1 MALNARLNIRQ
12 AQTMSVTPQLLQSI
26 RLLQFTHLELSKF
39 IDDQIEQNP
48 LLEHGDRDQPSA
60 TEQNDSL
67 DASVFDGSIDTVSTQ
82 SMQEAFDSSME
93 NVFPDDNA
101 RAAIEQARQ
110 GPDMTTNL
118 PFGINEHTGADIE
131 DYIAGKVSLR
141 DHVTEQIAFMVSTP
155 QDRLIAS
162 ELVDALDERGYIDVD
177 IDEIAGRLACE
188 SEDVEAVLGALQEC
202 EPAGLFARNLAECLR
217 IQCQRLDRLD
227 PAMAALIDNLEL
239 LARRDFKTLRQLCA
253 VDESDLLDMLGE
265 IRTLDPHPGRAFDTA
280 GSQAIIHDVVVTE
293 ASDGSWRI
301 ELNEEA
307 LPRVLVN
314 RDYHATLSR
323 NVGAG
328 ADKSFVSDCFANAN
342 WLERSL
348 NQRAQTILKVAT
360 EIVKQQDAFF
370 AEGVRSLKP
379 MTMKAVADA
388 IEMHESTVSRVAS
401 NKYMMT
407 PRGLFELRYF
417 FTVAISASGTSA
429 DGEAH
434 SSEAVRQ
441 KIRDMIDA
449 EDPRKVLSDDALV
462 EMLNQQGIAIARRT
476 VAKYREAMAISSS
489 VQRRRE
495 KRARMLAAE

>member
-26 RLLQFTHLELSKF
+26 RLLQFTHMELSRF

-48 LLEHGDRDQPSA
+48 LLDYNDRDADSGIEPSA
-60 TEQNDSL
+60 P
-67 DASVFDGSIDTVSTQ
+67 DASIFDGSMETVSTQ
-82 SMQEAFDSSME
+82 SMQETFDTSME

-101 RAAIEQARQ
+101 RASIEQGRM
-110 GPDMTTNL
+110 GPDATVNL
-118 PFGINEHTGADIE
+118 PFGVNEHTGSDIE
-131 DYIAGKVSLR
+131 DYVAGQLSLR
-141 DHVTEQIAFMVSTP
+141 DHVTEQMAFMVTTV
-155 QDRLIAS
+155 QDRLIAA
-162 ELVDALDERGYIDVD
+162 ELVDALDERGYID
-177 IDEIAGRLACE
+177 IDLAAMAERLACDI
-188 SEDVEAVLGALQEC
+188 EDVEAVLGALQEC
-202 EPAGLFARNLAECLR
+202 EPAGLFARDLTECLR
-217 IQCQRLDRLD
+217 LQCIRLNRLD
-227 PAMAALIDNLEL
+227 PAMGALIDNLAL
-239 LARRDFKTLRQLCA
+239 LARRDFKTLRQLCG
-253 VDESDLLDMLGE
+253 VDDNDLLDMLGE
-265 IRTLDPHPGRAFDTA
+265 IRGLDPHPGKVFDTG
-280 GSQAIIHDVVVTE
+280 GSHAIIHDVSVTE
-293 ASDGSWRI
+293 AGDGTWRI

-323 NVGAG
+323 DVGAG
-328 ADKSFVSDCFANAN
+328 AEKTFVSDCFANAN

-379 MTMKAVADA
+379 MTMKMVADA

-417 FTVAISASGTSA
+417 FTVAISASGTSD

-434 SSEAVRQ
+434 SSESVRQ

-449 EDPRKVLSDDALV
+449 EDPKKVLSDDALV
-462 EMLNQQGIAIARRT
+462 AQLSADGVAIARRT
-476 VAKYREAMAISSS
+476 VAKYREAMGLSSS

-495 KRARMLAAE
+495 KKARMFAAQ

>member
-48 LLEHGDRDQPSA
+48 LLEHAEREQPDTLERDGPDPSI
-60 TEQNDSL
+60 
-67 DASVFDGSIDTVSTQ
+67 FDGSIDTVSTQ
-82 SMQEAFDSSME
+82 SMQETFDTSME

-101 RAAIEQARQ
+101 RASIEQARH
-110 GPDMTTNL
+110 GPDAMASL
-118 PFGINEHTGADIE
+118 PFGINEHTGSDIE
-131 DYIAGKVSLR
+131 DYVAGQLSLR
-141 DHVTEQIAFMVSTP
+141 DHVTEQIAFIVSTP
-155 QDRLIAS
+155 QDQLIAG
-162 ELVDALDERGYIDVD
+162 ELVDALDERGYVDVD
-177 IDEIAGRLACE
+177 FDAVASRLTCE
-188 SEDVEAVLGALQEC
+188 REDIEAVLGALQEC

-217 IQCQRLDRLD
+217 LQCQRLDRLD
-227 PAMAALIDNLEL
+227 PAMATLIDNLEL
-239 LARRDFKTLRQLCA
+239 LARRDFKSLRQLCG
-253 VDESDLLDMLGE
+253 VDDSDLLDMLAE
-265 IRTLDPHPGRAFDTA
+265 IKTLDPHPGRVFDTG
-280 GSQAIIHDVVVTE
+280 GSQAIIHDVAVTE
-293 ASDGSWRI
+293 AGDGSWRI
-301 ELNEEA
+301 ELNEDA
-307 LPRVLVN
+307 LPRVLIN

-323 NVGAG
+323 DVGAG
-328 ADKSFVSDCFANAN
+328 AEKSFVSDCFANAN

-388 IEMHESTVSRVAS
+388 IGMHESTVSRVAS

-417 FTVAISASGTSA
+417 FTVAISASGTGG

-441 KIRDMIDA
+441 KIRDLIDA
-449 EDPRKVLSDDALV
+449 EDPRKVLSDDSLV
-462 EMLNQQGIAIARRT
+462 DMLNKQGIALARRT
-476 VAKYREAMAISSS
+476 VAKYREAMGISSS

-495 KRARMLAAE
+495 KKARMLAAE